1 MDLWKGKHES
11 GQWLEIE
18 AAETV
23 SSKSE
28 FLTMHASGI
37 MLSSIANKHELQR
50 ELFSENDNKA
60 GPDKSAGMRD
70 LIN

>member
-1 MDLWKGKHES
+1 MWKGKHES

-37 MLSSIANKHELQR
+37 MLSSIANKHELQQ
-50 ELFSENDNKA
+50 EFVPEIDDKA
-60 GPDKSAGMRD
+60 GPDKSAGMCH
-70 LIN
+70 LID